1 MKIEEDM
8 ALRVGIASFAH
19 GHANSYAAALHSL
32 PEAALAGVWD
42 DQRQR
47 GEQAAA
53 HYETAFHSEL
63 EALLAEC
70 DALIIAAE
78 NANHHNLVLRAAAA
92 GVHVLC
98 EKPLATNAA
107 DALEMIAACK
117 RANVTLGTAFP
128 VRYSPAVRRLRE
140 IVRAG
145 SLGQTLMVRA
155 TNRGTYPGG
164 WFGDPA
170 LAGGGALMDH
180 IVHVADL
187 LRWIWGSEFRSV
199 YAEAAT
205 RYYDLPVDDCG
216 IVLITLENGVVVS
229 LDPSW
234 SRPAQSFP
242 TWGDVTMEVTGTQ
255 GISAIDVFAQNIE
268 LFSNRHIRARL
279 VAWGDDFDRLMI
291 SDWLAALRAGN
302 PPPITGEDGLRAVEL
317 VQSAYQSA
325 RTHQP
330 VAVQRA

>member
-1 MKIEEDM
+1 MSQT

-19 GHANSYAAALHSL
+19 GHANSYAAALQAL
-32 PEAALAGVWD
+32 PEAALVGVWD
-42 DQRQR
+42 DQQQR
-47 GEQAAA
+47 GVQAAA
-53 HYETAFHSEL
+53 RYETVFHNDL
-63 EALLAEC
+63 DALLAKC
-70 DALIIAAE
+70 DALIVAAE
-78 NANHHNLVLRAAAA
+78 NARHHDLVLRAAAA

-107 DALEMIAACK
+107 AARAMVAACDS
-117 RANVTLGTAFP
+117 ANVRLGTAFP

-140 IVRAG
+140 IVLAG
-145 SLGQTLMVRA
+145 ALGQTLMVRA

-187 LRWIWGSEFRSV
+187 LRWIWGSEFRTV
-199 YAEAAT
+199 YAEVAT
-205 RYYDLPVDDCG
+205 RYYELPVDDCG
-216 IVLITLENGVVVS
+216 IVLITMENGVVVS

-255 GISAIDVFAQNIE
+255 GISSIDVFAQNVE
-268 LFSNRHIRARL
+268 MYSNRHIRARL
-279 VAWGDDFDRLMI
+279 VPWGDDFDRLMI
-291 SDWLAALRAGN
+291 RDWLAALQAGK
-302 PPPITGEDGLRAVEL
+302 PAPITGEDGLRAVEL
-317 VQSAYQSA
+317 VERAYQSA

-330 VAVQRA
+330 VAVH

>member
-1 MKIEEDM
+1 
-8 ALRVGIASFAH
+8 
-19 GHANSYAAALHSL
+19 
-32 PEAALAGVWD
+32 
-42 DQRQR
+42 
-47 GEQAAA
+47 
-53 HYETAFHSEL
+53 
-63 EALLAEC
+63 
-70 DALIIAAE
+70 
-78 NANHHNLVLRAAAA
+78 
-92 GVHVLC
+92 
-98 EKPLATNAA
+98 
-107 DALEMIAACK
+107 
-117 RANVTLGTAFP
+117 
-128 VRYSPAVRRLRE
+128 
-140 IVRAG
+140 
-145 SLGQTLMVRA
+145 MVRA

-255 GISAIDVFAQNIE
+255 GISAIDVFAQNVE